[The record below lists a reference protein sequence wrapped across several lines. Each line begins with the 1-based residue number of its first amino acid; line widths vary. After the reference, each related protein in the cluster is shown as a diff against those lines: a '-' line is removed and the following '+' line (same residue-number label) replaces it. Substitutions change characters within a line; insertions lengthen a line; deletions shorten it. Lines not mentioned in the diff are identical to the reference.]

1 MGVLVPSYKI
11 MDECDIKIECKME
24 VLSVGK
30 KESYKNK

>member
-1 MGVLVPSYKI
+1 

-30 KESYKNK
+30 KESYKNKW